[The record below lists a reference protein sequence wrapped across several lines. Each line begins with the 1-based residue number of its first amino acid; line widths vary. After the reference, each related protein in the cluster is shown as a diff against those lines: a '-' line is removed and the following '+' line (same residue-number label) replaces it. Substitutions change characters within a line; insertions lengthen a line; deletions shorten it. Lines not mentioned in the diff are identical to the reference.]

1 MDYSAVYR
9 SCLALGLFA
18 ACAPAL
24 AQEGRFELRSEN
36 QISRSD
42 PFAADEV
49 IDEFGLAGFDLE
61 TGFDSNNWFR
71 RVQPV
76 GNGGVWRFEQQV
88 RARTYFDQDN
98 LDSILLTPRVQYWKR
113 FAGNRVQFRVYGAYS
128 YMARDG
134 DSRWTR
140 PEAEAQLRWRH
151 DGERR
156 SETVARLRVTH
167 YDFEES
173 FVAGLDQTRVRAGLE
188 QYFRPAPEINE
199 LRLSVFYEEGE
210 ADNDANSFHEVRVRA
225 QYGHAIREDLTVNFE
240 ADYRDRDY
248 DAPFSGTFPVARA
261 DERFLAEARVEK
273 KISERV
279 TAFAGAGYL
288 DNSSNI
294 ATRDYGGA
302 TFRVGLRAQ
311 F

>member
-1 MDYSAVYR
+1 MYR
-9 SCLALGLFA
+9 SALAIGLFA
-18 ACAPAL
+18 ACAPAV

-36 QISRSD
+36 QISRDD

-61 TGFDSNNWFR
+61 TGFDTNTWVR

-76 GNGGVWRFEQQV
+76 GGGAVWRFEGQV
-88 RARTYFDQDN
+88 RARTYFDQDDI
-98 LDSILLTPRVQYWKR
+98 DSLLFTPRVQYWKR
-113 FAGNRVQFRVYGAYS
+113 FAGDRFQFRIYGAYS
-128 YMARDG
+128 HLSRDG

-140 PEAEAQLRWRH
+140 PESEAQLRWRH

-173 FVAGLDQTRVRAGLE
+173 FVAGLDQTRVRVGLE
-188 QYFRPAPEINE
+188 HFLRPDPEINQ

-210 ADNDANSFHEVRVRA
+210 ADDDANSFTEVRVGA
-225 QYGHAIREDLTVNFE
+225 GYDHAIREGLTVSFQ
-240 ADYRDRDY
+240 ADYRDREY
-248 DAPFSGTFPVARA
+248 EAPFSSAFPFQRA

-273 KISERV
+273 KVSEHV

-288 DNSSNI
+288 ENSSNI

-302 TFRVGLRAQ
+302 TFRVGLRAE

>member
-1 MDYSAVYR
+1 MDYSALYR
-9 SCLALGLFA
+9 SGLALGLFA
-18 ACAPAL
+18 ACAPAF

-61 TGFDSNNWFR
+61 TGFDTNNWFR
-71 RVQPV
+71 RVQPD
-76 GNGGVWRFEQQV
+76 GHGGVWRFEGQV
-88 RARTYFDQDN
+88 RARTYFDQDD
-98 LDSILLTPRVQYWKR
+98 LDSLLLTPRIQYWKQL
-113 FAGNRVQFRVYGAYS
+113 ADNRVQFRVYGAYS
-128 YMARDG
+128 YLSRDG

-151 DGERR
+151 DEDRR

-173 FVAGLDQTRVRAGLE
+173 FVAGLDQTRVRIGLE
-188 QYFRPAPEINE
+188 QFFRPDPDLNE

-210 ADNDANSFHEVRVRA
+210 ADLDANSFAEVRVRA
-225 QYGHAIREDLTVNFE
+225 QYDHAIREDLTVSFE

-248 DAPFSGTFPVARA
+248 EAPFSNAFPFARA

-273 KISERV
+273 QISERV
-279 TAFAGAGYL
+279 TVFAGAGYL
-288 DNSSNI
+288 DNNSNVT
-294 ATRDYGGA
+294 TRDYGGA
-302 TFRVGLRAQ
+302 TFRAGLRAQ